1 MSPRRNPAL
10 PLVGALD
17 ALASARLRGWLRQHR
32 NADAVAHV
40 ARAAAERA
48 GACAERVRETVYD
61 AEGRRYPVVYRFVP
75 AYPDGRTV
83 VTSHAPRDLEWV
95 RGYPPEFQTRDLGGP
110 DESVKIENIA
120 RNLDPLRLLGRNLD
134 PTLGPP
140 VTWQGADGR
149 LYVLG
154 GNGRTIAF
162 LRAPDEAYQRYLDV
176 GRCLWADFPAQ
187 AAPGN
192 SRWLLVRVVLG
203 ISQEQAA
210 QLAAAS
216 QLSTSAEEGRIGKA
230 LGLIRSLNLH
240 AGDLPPVTWTAP
252 IAADNVSLFAK
263 ENVGFVEEV
272 LSRMDP
278 AKRARYR
285 GDSDALANLVT
296 AVFLGFLPAEIR
308 RAGLFENPK
317 VEDALLGAMPGI
329 LTTHAL
335 ARSEG
340 IYPGFDLYPVLPPA
354 VAVFQSLQRMRLSFE
369 KLRQA
374 LEAERRTARIPGAP
388 RLSDAPDIAIA
399 LAAALYNASRRAA
412 PEVVVSQ
419 IIAGY
424 VEEASKYNP
433 RQAGLFGGGG
443 HPDPAAVLAAQVP
456 GFRLP
461 SEPEPEPEA
470 PPARGMF
477 GNPPRHGRHP

>member
-1 MSPRRNPAL
+1 MNPRRNPAL

-17 ALASARLRGWLRQHR
+17 ALASTRLRNWLRQHR
-32 NADAVAHV
+32 NADVVAHV
-40 ARAAAERA
+40 VKAATERA
-48 GACAERVRETVYD
+48 SACAERVRETVYD
-61 AEGRRYPVVYRFVP
+61 AEGRRYHVVYRFVP

-83 VTSHAPRDLEWV
+83 ATSHRATDLEWAK
-95 RGYPPEFQTRDLGGP
+95 GYPPEFQTRDLGGP
-110 DESVKIENIA
+110 EESAKIENIA

-140 VTWQGADGR
+140 VTWQGPDGR

-162 LRAPDEAYQRYLDV
+162 LRAPEEAYQRYLDA
-176 GRCLWADFPAQ
+176 GRCLWSDFPPGD
-187 AAPGN
+187 APGD
-192 SRWLLVRVVLG
+192 SRWLLVRVVTG

-230 LGLIRSLNLH
+230 LGLVRSLDLR
-240 AGDLPPVTWTAP
+240 ATDLPPVHWTAP
-252 IAADNVSLFAK
+252 IAADNVGDFAQ
-263 ENVGFVEEV
+263 ENPGFVEAI

-285 GDSDALANLVT
+285 GDSDALATLVT
-296 AVFLGFLPAEIR
+296 AVLVGFLPPDIR
-308 RAGLFENPK
+308 RAGLFDNPK
-317 VEDALLGAMPGI
+317 VEDALLGAMPAI

-335 ARSEG
+335 ARAG
-340 IYPGFDLYPVLPPA
+340 QVYPDFDLYSVLPGA
-354 VAVFQSLQRMRLSFE
+354 VAVFQGLQRLRLSFE

-374 LEAERRTARIPGAP
+374 LDAERRTGRIPGAP

-399 LAAALYNASRRAA
+399 LAAAFYNASRRAA
-412 PEVVVSQ
+412 PEVAVSQ
-419 IIAGY
+419 ILSGY
-424 VEEASKYNP
+424 VAEAERHDP

-443 HPDPAAVLAAQVP
+443 SRPDPAAVLAAQVP
-456 GFRLP
+456 GFKLP
-461 SEPEPEPEA
+461 RAIEDEPVEA
-470 PPARGMF
+470 PASRGMF
-477 GNPPRHGRHP
+477 GNPRGRRA